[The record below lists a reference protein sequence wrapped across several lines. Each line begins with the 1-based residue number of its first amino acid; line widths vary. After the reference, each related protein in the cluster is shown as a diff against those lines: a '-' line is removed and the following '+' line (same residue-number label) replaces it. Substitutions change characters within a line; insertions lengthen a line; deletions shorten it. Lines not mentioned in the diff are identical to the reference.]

1 MMIITAFVG
10 SVYAEPHEVSI
21 NHDLLDNA
29 LPSKDTARLSLLAL
43 GVIGI
48 PVLVGLIGVT
58 HIGAGI
64 IYDLRGGLCQRR
76 TDVL

>member
-10 SVYAEPHEVSI
+10 SVYVEPHGVGI

-48 PVLVGLIGVT
+48 PVLVGLIGVA
-58 HIGAGI
+58 HIGEGI
-64 IYDLRGGLCQRR
+64 TYDRR
-76 TDVL
+76 DYS